1 MNSIISHSKRITHYI
16 NNENWL
22 SFQKSFQKSFQNSF
36 KLFYNNIEVK
46 NFGQKLRFLS
56 TVGIKRERVGVNEN
70 EYLLTL
76 ENMNQNVKQLEYA
89 VRGPL
94 VIRANQLEKE
104 LSSGA
109 KKPFK
114 EVIRANI
121 GDCHAMGQKPL
132 TFFRQVMAGALNPT
146 QTLSDPNIPED
157 VKQRIEE
164 ILSYCGGQSVG
175 AYSDSASVEIIR
187 KHCAEYITERDG
199 IQSDFNNIVLTTGA
213 SEGVRAVLSIINS
226 KDKLKS
232 GGKHSLQYHRLDIQL
247 N

>member
-1 MNSIISHSKRITHYI
+1 MNSIISHSKTITHYI
-16 NNENWL
+16 KHENWL
-22 SFQKSFQKSFQNSF
+22 SFQKSF
-36 KLFYNNIEVK
+36 KLFYNNIEVN

-56 TVGIKRERVGVNEN
+56 TVGVKTEKVGVNEN
-70 EYLLTL
+70 EYFLTL

-114 EVIRANI
+114 QVIRANI

-132 TFFRQVMAGALNPT
+132 TFFRQVMSGSLNPT
-146 QTLSDPNIPED
+146 KTISDPNIPED

-175 AYSDSASVEIIR
+175 AYSDSAGVEIIR
-187 KHCAEYITERDG
+187 KHCAEYIAERDG
-199 IQSDFNNIVLTTGA
+199 IESDFNNIMLTTGA

-232 GGKHSLQYHRLDIQL
+232 GGKHSFTIPSIRH
-247 N
+247 